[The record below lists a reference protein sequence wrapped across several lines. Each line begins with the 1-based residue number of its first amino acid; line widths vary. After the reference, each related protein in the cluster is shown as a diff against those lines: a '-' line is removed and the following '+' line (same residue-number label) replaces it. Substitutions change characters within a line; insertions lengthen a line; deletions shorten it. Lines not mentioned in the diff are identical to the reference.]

1 MQVVPDCMSEEAL
14 TTLNKGYLQIGE
26 TPRDMFTRLS
36 SSSARYLERPDL
48 EQDLFQIFWNGWL
61 GPASPVAANFGTTRA
76 LPISC
81 YSVHLSDSISSIYSH
96 LKETAALSKNG
107 GGVGIYLGDIRPA
120 GSPFAGTG
128 KSTGAAPVSRLFDQT
143 AAYVS
148 QGGVRRGSFA
158 TYLPIDHS
166 DVPELL
172 RAKDHSKGDPR
183 SFIDSNLGLTITDEW
198 LESMIKGDKEKQEL
212 FGEVLKT
219 RLVSG
224 SPYLLFIDNVNRQNP
239 DCYKERGLKVST
251 SNLCSEITLHTDENH
266 SFVCCLSSLNLAKF
280 DEWSS
285 WTGQSGM
292 GVVELSTYFLD
303 SVMTEF
309 INKTS
314 HKFGMGRSRRF
325 AEKSRALGLGVMG
338 YHSLLQKRMLPFESI
353 EARALNIDVHKYIR
367 EKAEIATR
375 KLAVEYG
382 EPEWCTGTGRRNTHL
397 LAIAPTRT
405 NAVISGA
412 FAQGIEPID
421 SNYFAAV
428 QSPGTFVRKNP
439 QLEQLL
445 CERGEPDDVWD
456 EILANN
462 GSVKTLDCLTTEE
475 KAIFKTAR
483 EINSIELIK
492 QAADRQPFICQA
504 QSLNIFVDPDIS
516 ADEMFRLHLTAWKNG
531 VKSLYYLKST
541 SPLKKK
547 DTEEY
552 KDSIVIVT
560 KENCIYC
567 DKLKNQL
574 KLDGKTHQQLT
585 VQEAESNGYWKS
597 EYRTTPQLWENGV
610 RIGGY
615 TEYMQKYHSTSAEN
629 FGECVACEG

>member
-1 MQVVPDCMSEEAL
+1 MQVVPSWMGQEAL
-14 TTLNKGYLQIGE
+14 ETLNKGYLQTGE
-26 TPRDMFTRLS
+26 TPRDMFVRLS
-36 SSSARYLERPDL
+36 SAASKYLGRPDL
-48 EQDLFQIFWNGWL
+48 EQDFFSIFWNGWL
-61 GPASPVAANFGTTRA
+61 GPASPVAANFGTSRA

-81 YSVHLSDSISSIYSH
+81 YSVHVSDSISSIYSH

-107 GGVGIYLGDIRPA
+107 GGVGIYLGDVRPA

-128 KSTGAAPVSRLFDQT
+128 KATGAAPVSRLFDQT

-158 TYLPIDHS
+158 AYLPIDHP

-183 SFIDSNLGLTITDEW
+183 TFIDSNLGLTITDDW
-198 LESMIKGDKEKQEL
+198 LQSMINGDTDKQEL
-212 FGEVLKT
+212 FGDVLRT
-219 RLVSG
+219 RLLSG
-224 SPYLLFIDNVNRQNP
+224 SPYLIFIDNVNRQNP
-239 DCYKERGLKVST
+239 ECYKERGLKVST

-266 SFVCCLSSLNLAKF
+266 SFVCCLSSLNLAKY

-285 WTGQSGM
+285 WTGSSGM

-314 HKFGMGRSRRF
+314 HKFGMGRARRF

-338 YHSLLQKRMLPFESI
+338 YHSLLQKRMLPFESA
-353 EARALNIDVHKYIR
+353 EARSLNVEVHMSIR
-367 EKAEIATR
+367 ARAEEATR
-375 KLAVEYG
+375 KLADEYG
-382 EPEWCTGTGRRNTHL
+382 EPEWCLGTGRRNTHL

-412 FAQGIEPID
+412 FSQGIEPID

-428 QSPGTFVRKNP
+428 QAKGTFVRKNP
-439 QLEQLL
+439 QLERLL
-445 CERGEPDDVWD
+445 CERGVSEDVWD

-462 GSVKTLDCLTTEE
+462 GSVQTLECLTTEE

-483 EINSIELIK
+483 EINSMELIK
-492 QAADRQPFICQA
+492 QAADRQLFICQA

-516 ADEMFRLHLTAWKNG
+516 AEEMFRLHLSAWKNG
-531 VKSLYYLKST
+531 VKSLYYLKSS

-547 DTEEY
+547 DAELQTTN
-552 KDSIVIVT
+552 IIVT
-560 KENCIYC
+560 KDDCPYC
-567 DKLKNQL
+567 TKLKEQL
-574 KLDGKTHQQLT
+574 KQDGKNYKELT
-585 VQEAESNGYWKS
+585 RREAEANGYW
-597 EYRTTPQLWENGV
+597 EPQHRTVPQLWENGNRV
-610 RIGGY
+610 GGY
-615 TEYMQKYHSTSAEN
+615 SDYMQKYHGSKETSYS
-629 FGECVACEG
+629 GECLSCEG

>member
-1 MQVVPDCMSEEAL
+1 MQVVPEWMSQEAL
-14 TTLNKGYLQIGE
+14 QTLNKGYLQVGE

-36 SSSARYLERPDL
+36 STAAKLLERKEL
-48 EQDLFQIFWNGWL
+48 EQDFFNMFWNGWL

-107 GGVGIYLGDIRPA
+107 GGVGIYLGDVRPA
-120 GSPFAGTG
+120 GSPFGGTG
-128 KSTGAAPVSRLFDQT
+128 KATGAAPVSRLFDQT

-158 TYLPIDHS
+158 TYLPIDHP

-183 SFIDSNLGLTITDEW
+183 NFIDSNLGLTITDAW
-198 LESMIKGDKEKQEL
+198 LESMISGDQEKQEL

-224 SPYLLFIDNVNRQNP
+224 SPYLIFIDNVNRQNP
-239 DCYKERGLKVST
+239 ECYNERGLKVST

-280 DEWSS
+280 DEWRG
-285 WTGQSGM
+285 WIGQSGM

-338 YHSLLQKRMLPFESI
+338 YHSLLQKRMLPFESSG
-353 EARALNIDVHKYIR
+353 ARTLNIIVHEYIR
-367 EKAEIATR
+367 ERAEIATR

-382 EPEWCTGTGRRNTHL
+382 EPEWCVGTGRRNTHL

-428 QSPGTFVRKNP
+428 QAKGTFVRKNP

-445 CERGEPDDVWD
+445 CDRGASDEVWD

-462 GSVKTLDCLTTEE
+462 GSVKTLDCLTEEE

-483 EINSIELIK
+483 EINSMELIK

-516 ADEMFRLHLTAWKNG
+516 AEEMFRLHLTAWKNG
-531 VKSLYYLKST
+531 VKSLYYLKSS

-547 DTEEY
+547 AEVETTN
-552 KDSIVIVT
+552 IIVT
-560 KENCIYC
+560 KDDCPYC
-567 DKLKNQL
+567 TQLKEQL
-574 KLDGKTHQQLT
+574 KLDGKNYKELT
-585 VQEAESNGYWKS
+585 RSEAEASGHWKP
-597 EYRTTPQLWENGV
+597 EFRTVPQLWQDGV
-610 RIGGY
+610 HIGGY
-615 TEYMQKYHSTSAEN
+615 SEFMQKYHGSEGSN
-629 FGECVACEG
+629 SGECAACEG